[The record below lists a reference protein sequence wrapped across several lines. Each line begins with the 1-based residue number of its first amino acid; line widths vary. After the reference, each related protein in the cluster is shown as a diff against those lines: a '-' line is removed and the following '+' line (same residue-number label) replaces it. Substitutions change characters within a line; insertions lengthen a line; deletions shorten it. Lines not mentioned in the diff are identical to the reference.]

1 MEDFLSFL
9 IETFNL
15 PGFLSV
21 ILIVLVLIGIVPLVF
36 GVFFFVDAVNL
47 ALSSRIVIKGK
58 EKIVLD
64 YHCTVDSVTQCES
77 SGLIRSNVGVTRTSS
92 DQFIPDAL
100 RNGDRI
106 EDTKSSYNYDDT
118 DGIPAVDRP
127 LFKPKE

>member
-1 MEDFLSFL
+1 MEDFLNFL

-15 PGFLSV
+15 SGFLPV

-36 GVFFFVDAVNL
+36 GVFFLVDAVNL
-47 ALSSRIVIKGK
+47 VLSSRIVIKGK
-58 EKIVLD
+58 EEIVLD
-64 YHCTVDSVTQCES
+64 YPCTVDSVTQCES

-100 RNGDRI
+100 RKGERI